1 MTSETSESLVKNVV
15 DALNE
20 NNIGGG
26 GEEEGILD
34 KLTKV
39 FNENKTYI
47 IIAGI
52 VVLLG
57 IITLWYLSLNKE
69 KPENK
74 PKVPIIPVKLNKPKK
89 QQDEIDEHKPKT
101 KSVKKLVHVDDV
113 SESSESPL
121 PKKHRKRTPVSS
133 ESEKEVDEKVLSN
146 DLKQFDL
153 TNSELEDINNQL
165 GKIKGQ

>member
-1 MTSETSESLVKNVV
+1 MLKGLKNVV
-15 DALNE
+15 
-20 NNIGGG
+20 GGG
-26 GEEEGILD
+26 SDEEGILD

-57 IITLWYLSLNKE
+57 ILTLWYLSSNKE
-69 KPENK
+69 TPENK
-74 PKVPIIPVKLNKPKK
+74 PKVPIIPVKINKPKK
-89 QQDEIDEHKPKT
+89 QQDDMEEP
-101 KSVKKLVHVDDV
+101 VKKLVHVEDV
-113 SESSESPL
+113 SESSEAP
-121 PKKHRKRTPVSS
+121 PPRKPRRKTPVSS
-133 ESEKEVDEKVLSN
+133 ESEKEVVEKKVISN

-165 GKIKGQ
+165 GKIKSE

>member
-1 MTSETSESLVKNVV
+1 MASETSESIINNVV
-15 DALNE
+15 DALNV
-20 NNIGGG
+20 GGG
-26 GEEEGILD
+26 SDEEGILD

-57 IITLWYLSLNKE
+57 ILTLWYLSMNKE
-69 KPENK
+69 TPQNK
-74 PKVPIIPVKLNKPKK
+74 PKIPIIPVKINKPKK
-89 QQDEIDEHKPKT
+89 QQDEEEDDPKPKS
-101 KSVKKLVHVDDV
+101 KPVKKLVHADDV
-113 SESSESPL
+113 SESSEVP
-121 PKKHRKRTPVSS
+121 PPRKHRKKTPVSS
-133 ESEKEVDEKVLSN
+133 ESESEKVENKVQSN

-165 GKIKGQ
+165 GKIKPE